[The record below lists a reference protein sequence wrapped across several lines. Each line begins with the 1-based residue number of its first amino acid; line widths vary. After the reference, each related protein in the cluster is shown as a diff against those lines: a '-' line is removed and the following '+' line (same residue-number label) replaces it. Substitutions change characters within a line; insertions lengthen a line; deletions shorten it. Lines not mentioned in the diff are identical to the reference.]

1 MFLFIRIRPNVNLNN
16 MKRLTLSAGKS
27 IISNQKYV
35 QERLIEMTSNVRGIT
50 YIALFTAVICIISQ
64 LPGIPLP
71 GGVPMTLQTLIIPIA
86 GIVLGPADGFIAA
99 LLYLILG
106 MIGLPVFSG
115 FTAGIGILMG
125 ATGGFLVSF
134 PLMPLL
140 AGLGDRAGENLSGK
154 NTKSFVYNLCLYCG
168 LVSGAALNYLV
179 GTVWFAAVYLG
190 AVNRENMA
198 AGFAACV
205 LPFIPTAV
213 LKVILA
219 GIIGIVLKRTLRQA
233 GLLN

>member
-1 MFLFIRIRPNVNLNN
+1 MFLFIRIRPNVNLNKMN
-16 MKRLTLSAGKS
+16 RLTLSAGKS

-50 YIALFTAVICIISQ
+50 YIALFTAVICMISQ

-86 GIVLGPADGFIAA
+86 GIVLGPAEGFIAA

-168 LVSGAALNYLV
+168 LASGAALNYLV

-219 GIIGIVLKRTLRQA
+219 GVIGIVLKRTLRQA
-233 GLLN
+233 GLIT

>member
-1 MFLFIRIRPNVNLNN
+1 MFLFIRIRPNVNLNKMN
-16 MKRLTLSAGKS
+16 RLTLGAGKS
-27 IISNQKYV
+27 IISNQKYI
-35 QERLIEMTSNVRGIT
+35 QERLIIMTSNVRRIT

-154 NTKSFVYNLCLYCG
+154 NTKSLLRPG
-168 LVSGAALNYLV
+168 LRSGAELPCRHCLVRGSLSGRCQPGKHGSRLRGLCAALYTYRAPEGDPGRNY
-179 GTVWFAAVYLG
+179 WHSPQEDA
-190 AVNRENMA
+190 
-198 AGFAACV
+198 
-205 LPFIPTAV
+205 PTGRAP
-213 LKVILA
+213 
-219 GIIGIVLKRTLRQA
+219 
-233 GLLN
+233 

>member
-50 YIALFTAVICIISQ
+50 YIALFTAVICMISQ

-71 GGVPMTLQTLIIPIA
+71 GGVPMTLQTLIIPLA

-140 AGLGDRAGENLSGK
+140 AGLYFSII
-154 NTKSFVYNLCLYCG
+154 SVFI
-168 LVSGAALNYLV
+168 AA
-179 GTVWFAAVYLG
+179 WPQE
-190 AVNRENMA
+190 R
-198 AGFAACV
+198 
-205 LPFIPTAV
+205 
-213 LKVILA
+213 
-219 GIIGIVLKRTLRQA
+219 R
-233 GLLN
+233 

>member
-1 MFLFIRIRPNVNLNN
+1 M
-16 MKRLTLSAGKS
+16 TL
-27 IISNQKYV
+27 
-35 QERLIEMTSNVRGIT
+35 NVRRIT

-86 GIVLGPADGFIAA
+86 GVVLGPADGFIAA

-140 AGLGDRAGENLSGK
+140 AGLGDRAGEKLSGR
-154 NTKSFVYNLCLYCG
+154 NTKSLTYNLCLYGG
-168 LVSGAALNYLV
+168 LAAGAALNYLV
-179 GTVWFAAVYLG
+179 GTLWFAAVYLG
-190 AVNRENMA
+190 AVNHENMA

-205 LPFIPTAV
+205 LPFIPTAI

-219 GIIGIVLKRTLRQA
+219 GVTGTVLKRTLRHA
-233 GLLN
+233 GLLDC

>member
-1 MFLFIRIRPNVNLNN
+1 
-16 MKRLTLSAGKS
+16 
-27 IISNQKYV
+27 
-35 QERLIEMTSNVRGIT
+35 
-50 YIALFTAVICIISQ
+50 
-64 LPGIPLP
+64 
-71 GGVPMTLQTLIIPIA
+71 
-86 GIVLGPADGFIAA
+86 
-99 LLYLILG
+99 

-168 LVSGAALNYLV
+168 LASGAALNYLV